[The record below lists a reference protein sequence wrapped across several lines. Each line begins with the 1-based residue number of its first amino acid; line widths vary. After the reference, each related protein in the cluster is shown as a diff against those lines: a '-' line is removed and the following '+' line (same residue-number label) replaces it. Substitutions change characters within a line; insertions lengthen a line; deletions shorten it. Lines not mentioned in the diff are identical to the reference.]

1 MVTVMRKRHRFPA
14 IIAIFALH
22 AAMPAAAMA
31 GPAAI
36 ESGPLLL
43 QIRDARTAAGG
54 GGDGGGNGGANSC
67 WSSCFGDYSQCMDA
81 GPKNVCVSRMKT
93 CLEVCDRLS
102 NRPGM

>member
-1 MVTVMRKRHRFPA
+1 MVTIMRKRHRFPA
-14 IIAIFALH
+14 TIAIFALH
-22 AAMPAAAMA
+22 AAMTAAVMA
-31 GPAAI
+31 GPAAT

-43 QIRDARTAAGG
+43 QIRDTQAAASG
-54 GGDGGGNGGANSC
+54 GGGNGRANSC

>member
-1 MVTVMRKRHRFPA
+1 MVTIMRKRHLFPA
-14 IIAIFALH
+14 FIAIFALH
-22 AAMPAAAMA
+22 AALPAGAMA
-31 GPAAI
+31 DDHAAS

-43 QIRDARTAAGG
+43 QIRDTQAAAPR
-54 GGDGGGNGGANSC
+54 GGGNRRANSC
-67 WSSCFGDYSQCMDA
+67 WSSCIGDYSQCMDA

>member
-1 MVTVMRKRHRFPA
+1 MVTIMRKRHLFPA

-31 GPAAI
+31 GHAAI
-36 ESGPLLL
+36 ESGSLLL
-43 QIRDARTAAGG
+43 QIRDTQAAAAGG
-54 GGDGGGNGGANSC
+54 GGNGRANSC
-67 WSSCFGDYSQCMDA
+67 WSACFGDYSQCMDA